1 MSREE
6 FLGMFREDVIR
17 LSRYITWL
25 EKKSGNDVSK
35 YYEDGDKMRHT
46 LSFPVYDSILLSFLN
61 DASTT
66 VFMEQ
71 NYHYF
76 YTRNHIMDYEDE
88 LRMIETADIMHME
101 VLQCI
106 LSRYVFGGMTKAY
119 LWKDGVDHKI
129 FLNIL
134 KKARQI
140 VEFWDQPI
148 VIEDDVLSEL
158 EEMGMYENEGFSGD
172 GYGEETVEYAEA
184 GYGEETVEYAE
195 AGYGEEAVESA
206 DAGYEE
212 ETVESAEAGYEEE
225 TVESAN
231 AGYEEETVEFQE
243 VECEEEKAEEEYREE
258 AEVPGEEAEPEEE
271 PETLTESAEEIVE
284 AEYEEK
290 ADAEEIVDDECEG
303 EETEVSRDEDEKE
316 IESAVEAEEPE
327 ETGDTQEN
335 DAEETMDEETDT
347 AEKET
352 E

>member
-106 LSRYVFGGMTKAY
+106 LSRYIFGGMTKAY

-148 VIEDDVLSEL
+148 VVEDDVLSDL
-158 EEMGMYENEGFSGD
+158 EEMAMYENEEFSGD
-172 GYGEETVEYAEA
+172 GYGEEAVEYAEA
-184 GYGEETVEYAE
+184 GYG
-195 AGYGEEAVESA
+195 
-206 DAGYEE
+206 
-212 ETVESAEAGYEEE
+212 EE

-243 VECEEEKAEEEYREE
+243 AECEEENTEEEYREE
-258 AEVPGEEAEPEEE
+258 AEVPGEEVESEAEFGEETE
-271 PETLTESAEEIVE
+271 ILTESAEETVE
-284 AEYEEK
+284 ARYEEK
-290 ADAEEIVDDECEG
+290 ADTEEMVDDECEG
-303 EETEVSRDEDEKE
+303 EEEEQEEVSRDEDEKE
-316 IESAVEAEEPE
+316 IESAVEIEEPE
-327 ETGDTQEN
+327 EPADTQEN
-335 DAEETMDEETDT
+335 QAEETMDEETDT

>member
-106 LSRYVFGGMTKAY
+106 LSRYIFGGMTKAY

-148 VIEDDVLSEL
+148 VVEDDVLSEL
-158 EEMGMYENEGFSGD
+158 EEMAMYENEEFSGD
-172 GYGEETVEYAEA
+172 GYGEEAVEYEET
-184 GYGEETVEYAE
+184 GYG
-195 AGYGEEAVESA
+195 
-206 DAGYEE
+206 E

-225 TVESAN
+225 TVESAETEYGEETAESAE
-231 AGYEEETVEFQE
+231 AGYEEETIEFQE
-243 VECEEEKAEEEYREE
+243 AECEEENTEEEYREE
-258 AEVPGEEAEPEEE
+258 AEVPGEEVESEAEFGEETE
-271 PETLTESAEEIVE
+271 ILTESAEETVE
-284 AEYEEK
+284 AGYEEK
-290 ADAEEIVDDECEG
+290 ADTEEMVDDECEG
-303 EETEVSRDEDEKE
+303 EEEEQEEVSRDEDEKE
-316 IESAVEAEEPE
+316 IESAVEIEELEEPA
-327 ETGDTQEN
+327 DTQEN
-335 DAEETMDEETDT
+335 EAEETMDEETDT

>member
-184 GYGEETVEYAE
+184 GYEGEAVEYEET
-195 AGYGEEAVESA
+195 GYGEEN
-206 DAGYEE
+206 
-212 ETVESAEAGYEEE
+212 VESAEAGYEEE
-225 TVESAN
+225 AVERAE

>member
-106 LSRYVFGGMTKAY
+106 LSRYIFGGMTKAY

-148 VIEDDVLSEL
+148 VVEDDVLSEL
-158 EEMGMYENEGFSGD
+158 EEMAMYENEEFSGD
-172 GYGEETVEYAEA
+172 GYGEEAVEY
-184 GYGEETVEYAE
+184 EET
-195 AGYGEEAVESA
+195 GYGEEA
-206 DAGYEE
+206 
-212 ETVESAEAGYEEE
+212 VESAEAGYEEE
-225 TVESAN
+225 TVE
-231 AGYEEETVEFQE
+231 FQE
-243 VECEEEKAEEEYREE
+243 AECEEENTEEEYREE
-258 AEVPGEEAEPEEE
+258 AEVPGEEVESEAEFGEETE
-271 PETLTESAEEIVE
+271 ILTESAEETVE
-284 AEYEEK
+284 AGYEEK
-290 ADAEEIVDDECEG
+290 ADTEEMVDDECEG
-303 EETEVSRDEDEKE
+303 EEEEQEEVSRDEDKKE
-316 IESAVEAEEPE
+316 IESAVEIEEPE
-327 ETGDTQEN
+327 EPADTQEN
-335 DAEETMDEETDT
+335 EAEETMDEKTDT